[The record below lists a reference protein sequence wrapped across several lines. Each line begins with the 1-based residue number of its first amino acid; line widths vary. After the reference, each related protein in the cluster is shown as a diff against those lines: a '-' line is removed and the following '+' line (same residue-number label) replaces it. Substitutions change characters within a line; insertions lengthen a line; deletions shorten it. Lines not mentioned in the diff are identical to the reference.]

1 MVIIRYQ
8 QLFIEMF
15 HQKEAC
21 GLLKTNEKRQFIV
34 KGTFNADAYLL
45 GAGWEM
51 KKMSMVIIWYQQLFV

>member
-1 MVIIRYQ
+1 MSMVIIRYQ

-45 GAGWEM
+45 GAG
-51 KKMSMVIIWYQQLFV
+51 